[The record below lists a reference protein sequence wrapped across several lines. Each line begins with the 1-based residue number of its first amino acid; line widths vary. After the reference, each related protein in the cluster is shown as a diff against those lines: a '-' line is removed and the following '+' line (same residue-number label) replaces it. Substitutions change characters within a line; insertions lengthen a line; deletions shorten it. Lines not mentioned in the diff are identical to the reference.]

1 MSHRYHPYI
10 EGLDE
15 TLMDCPLNCEL
26 EELKGGPAPL
36 EVLFHQTAAP
46 IQLQVQTRDVLLK
59 PGMGK
64 HGNILF
70 PTPDGLEHG
79 QTATWMWPWEI
90 KAPQMHWV
98 AFIDSWGLEMER
110 LSLIHI

>member
-46 IQLQVQTRDVLLK
+46 IQLQVQTKDALLK

-64 HGNILF
+64 R
-70 PTPDGLEHG
+70 EY
-79 QTATWMWPWEI
+79 
-90 KAPQMHWV
+90 
-98 AFIDSWGLEMER
+98 
-110 LSLIHI
+110 SLTCSR